1 MCSIVRLYV
10 PTAAY
15 FMVSDL
21 RLIGEI
27 TTERMNNE

>member
-1 MCSIVRLYV
+1 MCSIVGLYA

-15 FMVSDL
+15 FTVSDL

-27 TTERMNNE
+27 TRERMNNE